1 MKTFTKTLTW
11 MMMAMLA
18 FTFVS
23 CDDDDEIARTL
34 EGTWRGNMY
43 VYADWGNYSVN
54 ASYTEVCFLKDPYRY
69 SSGTGYWVDYYDDYY
84 WGGTN
89 RVASHIEWKVDLGRI
104 HIYFV
109 EDDDYVDIYNYSLN
123 DDRFRGYI
131 SWRDGSRN
139 EFELYHVSSPNWGSY
154 SHWGY
159 GYYDN
164 YYYSKPA
171 SMQDDPDLVDS
182 DKAPAVSDNKSHKPR
197 RVFRFN

>member
-1 MKTFTKTLTW
+1 M
-11 MMMAMLA
+11 
-18 FTFVS
+18 S
-23 CDDDDEIARTL
+23 DNL
-34 EGTWRGNMY
+34 ENKNT
-43 VYADWGNYSVN
+43 AA
-54 ASYTEVCFLKDPYRY
+54 ASGE
-69 SSGTGYWVDYYDDYY
+69 
-84 WGGTN
+84 
-89 RVASHIEWKVDLGRI
+89 EQ
-104 HIYFV
+104 
-109 EDDDYVDIYNYSLN
+109 YSLN

-182 DKAPAVSDNKSHKPR
+182 DKAPAANDSKSSKPR